1 MKTFFFI
8 IIFFGAGLFAQAQND
23 TWTVKMNGKTLL
35 IADKA
40 DEIKNGKKIK
50 STEWKKNG
58 KLEITFKDSQITGMR
73 RDVYITDEQENDVW
87 RKDSASSVSIPLSTL
102 RKLSAG
108 KKQLKIYS
116 VISPSNPAVMLRSR
130 IVHLCTLKLP

>member
-1 MKTFFFI
+1 MKIIFI
-8 IIFFGAGLFAQAQND
+8 ITIFFCAGFFVQAQND

-50 STEWKKNG
+50 SSEWKKNG
-58 KLEITFKDSQITGMR
+58 KIEITFKDSIITGRR
-73 RDVYITDEQENDVW
+73 RDIYITDEKENEIW
-87 RKDSASSVSIPLSTL
+87 RKDSAASVSIPLLTL